1 MKQVLLVA
9 KREYAVRMRS
19 KVAVISLLVIALLM
33 LGAGTAARIFI
44 PNGFEK
50 DVIGLTPQTQGYAI
64 AFGSDSAG
72 AGFTPGMTM
81 FRNDQY
87 RTEIY
92 PSDKELEQ
100 AVQDDE
106 AVAGIGGTIDAPVL
120 ISKGEFPLMVR
131 MMVQAT
137 HATVKLGQY
146 VTSLGGDLQDFGKQ
160 LMEAK
165 IETKNLAAKPGESG
179 GGFNPAAYFGGM
191 AVLGILFITV
201 IMSGQMVSSGV
212 LEEKAS
218 RVIEVLVSA
227 VSPTRL
233 LVGKILGITAV
244 GITQLVILGG
254 SAVTAM
260 FISGFSGG
268 LQIDLRALS
277 GWMVVWFVLG
287 LATYMVLYAGAGAMA
302 AKPEDL
308 GQTMLPL
315 TMLQIASFY
324 AAIFNLLPGKKEIL
338 DVVSLLPFFNCYM
351 MPARQVASA
360 TVQWWEPWV
369 SVGINLAVLPLLI
382 WLGAA
387 IYRRGILA
395 TGSRLRLKEVFGKG
409 EGHRATRRK
418 NG

>member
-19 KVAVISLLVIALLM
+19 KAAVISMLVIALLF
-33 LGAGTAARIFI
+33 LGGGTAARVFI
-44 PNGFEK
+44 PHGFEK
-50 DVIGLTPQTQGYAI
+50 DVIGLTPQTQPYAM
-64 AFGSDSAG
+64 AFGSSLGDAVG
-72 AGFTPGMTM
+72 ATGGLML
-81 FRNDQY
+81 RNDLY

-92 PSDKELEQ
+92 ANDQELEQ
-100 AVQDDE
+100 AVKDEE
-106 AVAGIGGTIDAPVL
+106 AVAGIGGTVDEPVL
-120 ISKGEFPLMVR
+120 VSKGEFPLVVR

-160 LMEAK
+160 LSEAK
-165 IETKNLAAKPGESG
+165 IETKNLAAKAGESD

-191 AVLGILFITV
+191 AVLGILFVTI

-212 LEEKAS
+212 LEEKTS

-227 VSPTRL
+227 VPPSRL
-233 LVGKILGITAV
+233 LVGKVLGITAV
-244 GITQLVILGG
+244 GVTQLLILGG
-254 SAVTAM
+254 SGVAAL

-277 GWMVVWFVLG
+277 GWMAVWFVLG

-315 TMLQIASFY
+315 TLLQLAGFY
-324 AAIFNLLPGKKEIL
+324 AAFFNLLPGKKEVL
-338 DVVSLLPFFNCYM
+338 DIVSLLPFFNCYM
-351 MPARQVASA
+351 MPARQVASS
-360 TVQWWEPWV
+360 TVQWWEPWL
-369 SVGINLAVLPLLI
+369 SVGINVAVLPLLV
-382 WLGAA
+382 WLGAK